1 MLHRWTTGKLLCVCA
16 GKPVNRPSKSYH
28 VGGTATIE
36 VAERPERVGVARC
49 RPTSRRAPLWSASP
63 PPSGK
68 NGAGR
73 INQTTPSVL
82 RDSPPSG
89 RVHCSIRNNI
99 NNILV
104 VGTWSMSHASPSTV
118 FRRPDLDIIRS
129 SGDRLRNAHA
139 QAGGKRLRQGSIG
152 AEKRSDIIGGCRMSG
167 SSKNERRRRHNNV
180 VRG

>member
-68 NGAGR
+68 TVPAE
-73 INQTTPSVL
+73 
-82 RDSPPSG
+82 
-89 RVHCSIRNNI
+89 SIRQRRRCY
-99 NNILV
+99 
-104 VGTWSMSHASPSTV
+104 GTV
-118 FRRPDLDIIRS
+118 RRPDGSIVRSVITLITSWSSELGLCRMLRRPRS
-129 SGDRLRNAHA
+129 SDARTWTLSGVAA
-139 QAGGKRLRQGSIG
+139 IG
-152 AEKRSDIIGGCRMSG
+152 FGMHT
-167 SSKNERRRRHNNV
+167 RRRA
-180 VRG
+180 VRGFVRGQSAPKNGQT

>member
-1 MLHRWTTGKLLCVCA
+1 MCVC
-16 GKPVNRPSKSYH
+16 GQTSQPTLKKLPRRRNRDDRS
-28 VGGTATIE
+28 GGTS
-36 VAERPERVGVARC
+36 RAR
-49 RPTSRRAPLWSASP
+49 RSRSLPTDV
-63 PPSGK
+63 PPSSPLISVAAAFRQ